1 LRRPGNDGRVPLG
14 MAIDAKRA
22 WVEVDAQTWHEKLKT
37 QRVLARAS
45 IDPNTPRFRVVRAA
59 RA

>member
-1 LRRPGNDGRVPLG
+1 